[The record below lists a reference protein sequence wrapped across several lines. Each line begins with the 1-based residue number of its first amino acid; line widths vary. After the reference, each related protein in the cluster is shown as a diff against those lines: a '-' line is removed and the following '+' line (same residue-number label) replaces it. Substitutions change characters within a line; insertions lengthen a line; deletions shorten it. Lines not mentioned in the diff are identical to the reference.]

1 MYFSKMLFQ
10 TYLNLHRF
18 FVSVVMMA
26 CMVACGKE
34 DDTPLPTPDV
44 TEVTSIEL
52 NQTSA
57 TLNAGETVQLTAT
70 VSPENA
76 TDKTVTW
83 ASSDA
88 SVATVSN
95 GKVSAVA
102 VGSATITAQ
111 CGKVKA
117 ECRITVKA
125 TEPSGRAA
133 WPELP
138 VCTEKSDW
146 HYVTHY
152 CMVQNE
158 SEGRKVEGRNYTMC
172 FDATK
177 RGSWW
182 VAYPLHRVHLG
193 SGRPKP
199 DPWAFDP
206 ELSSTWQA
214 DLAKG
219 SYVGDYDRGH
229 QIPNADRNADLT
241 PGGMCYQTFYASN
254 STPQAS
260 NLNQQGWARLEQKV
274 RSWVCTDTLYVVTG
288 AYWNPDSSKK
298 TTDKS
303 GNSCPIP
310 DYYFKVVVRTTAGNV
325 RHTGDLLGDYK
336 ADQLKAIGFW
346 VANASGQGEAKDWV
360 KSVDEIED
368 LTGFTFFPSLP
379 EAVKQQKNAAAW
391 GL

>member
-1 MYFSKMLFQ
+1 MMLFQ

-18 FVSVVMMA
+18 FVSAVMMA

-34 DDTPLPTPDV
+34 DTPAPPIPEH
-44 TEVTSIEL
+44 TEVT
-52 NQTSA
+52 
-57 TLNAGETVQLTAT
+57 
-70 VSPENA
+70 
-76 TDKTVTW
+76 
-83 ASSDA
+83 
-88 SVATVSN
+88 
-95 GKVSAVA
+95 
-102 VGSATITAQ
+102 
-111 CGKVKA
+111 
-117 ECRITVKA
+117 
-125 TEPSGRAA
+125 GRAA

-138 VCTEKSDW
+138 VCTEKSDL

-177 RGSWW
+177 RGAWW
-182 VAYPLHRVHLG
+182 VAYPLHKVHLG

-199 DPWAFDP
+199 DPWVFDP
-206 ELSSTWQA
+206 ELSSACQA
-214 DLAKG
+214 DLSKG
-219 SYVGDYDRGH
+219 SYAGDYDRGH

-241 PGGMCYQTFYASN
+241 AGGMCYQTFYASN

-260 NLNQQGWARLEQKV
+260 GLNQEGWMRLEQKV
-274 RSWVCTDTLYVVTG
+274 RSWVCADTLYVVTG
-288 AYWNPDSSKK
+288 AYWSADNNRT

-310 DYYFKVVVRTTAGNV
+310 DHYFKVVLRTSAGNL

-336 ADQLKAIGFW
+336 ADQLKASGFW
-346 VANASGQGEAKDWV
+346 VSNASGQGEAKDWV
-360 KSVDEIED
+360 RSVAEIEE

>member
-1 MYFSKMLFQ
+1 MFFSILLFQ
-10 TYLNLHRF
+10 TYLNLQRF

-26 CMVACGKE
+26 CMTGCGK
-34 DDTPLPTPDV
+34 DDNTPPPVPDGPQELVELPV
-44 TEVTSIEL
+44 
-52 NQTSA
+52 
-57 TLNAGETVQLTAT
+57 
-70 VSPENA
+70 
-76 TDKTVTW
+76 
-83 ASSDA
+83 
-88 SVATVSN
+88 
-95 GKVSAVA
+95 
-102 VGSATITAQ
+102 
-111 CGKVKA
+111 
-117 ECRITVKA
+117 
-125 TEPSGRAA
+125 RAA

-138 VCTEKSDW
+138 VCTEKDDY

-152 CMVQNE
+152 CMVENE
-158 SEGRKVEGRNYTMC
+158 SEGRKVKGRNYTMC

-177 RGSWW
+177 RGAWW
-182 VAYPLHRVHLG
+182 VAYPLHEVHMD

-206 ELSSTWQA
+206 KLSSTWQSN
-214 DLAKG
+214 LAKG
-219 SYVGDYDRGH
+219 SYEGAYDRGH

-241 PGGMCYQTFYASN
+241 AGGMCYQTFYASN

-260 NLNQQGWARLEQKV
+260 NLNQQAWARLEKRV
-274 RSWVCTDTLYVVTG
+274 RDWVCSDTLYVVTG
-288 AYWNPDSSKK
+288 AYWSADNNRT
-298 TTDKS
+298 TTDKA

-310 DYYFKVVVRTTAGNV
+310 DHYFKVVVRTSAGNI
-325 RHTGDLLGDYK
+325 RRTGDLLGDYK
-336 ADQLKAIGFW
+336 AEQLKAIGFW

>member
-1 MYFSKMLFQ
+1 MMLFQ
-10 TYLNLHRF
+10 TYLNLQRF
-18 FVSVVMMA
+18 FVGVMMMA
-26 CMVACGKE
+26 CMAGCGKD
-34 DDTPLPTPDV
+34 DDTPPPPPDV

-52 NQTSA
+52 NPTSA
-57 TLNAGETVQLTAT
+57 ILNAGETIQLTAT

-83 ASSDA
+83 ISSDA

-95 GKVSAVA
+95 GEVSAVA

-111 CGKVKA
+111 CGNVKA
-117 ECRITVKA
+117 ECTITVKA
-125 TEPSGRAA
+125 TEQPTRAEA

-138 VCTEKSDW
+138 VCTEKTDW

-152 CMVQNE
+152 CMVENE

-177 RGSWW
+177 RGAWW
-182 VAYPLHRVHLG
+182 VAYPLHNAYRGDTKRLD
-193 SGRPKP
+193 K
-199 DPWAFDP
+199 WMFD
-206 ELSSTWQA
+206 SSINDAWQA

-229 QIPNADRNADLT
+229 QIPSADRTASIEMNQ
-241 PGGMCYQTFYASN
+241 QTFYCSN
-254 STPQAS
+254 STPQVS
-260 NLNQQGWARLEQKV
+260 GLNQGEWEELEKKV
-274 RSWVCTDTLYVVTG
+274 REWVCSDTLYVVTG
-288 AYWNPDSSKK
+288 AYWSADNNRT

-310 DYYFKVVVRTTAGNV
+310 DHYFKVVVRTTSGNI
-325 RHTGDLLGDYK
+325 REHGDKLGDYK
-336 ADQLKAIGFW
+336 PEQLKSIGFW
-346 VANASGQGEAKDWV
+346 VANASGQGEAKNWV
-360 KSVDEIED
+360 KSVAEIET